1 MCCSE
6 LVATSYRC
14 HIVIV
19 ATALTASALA
29 PCLGR
34 CLSFFLT
41 TMFIVRLPNPIFW
54 LNLEILCKVFFWI
67 DFGSLG
73 STLSE
78 SAGCTPGTLE
88 RFEKF
93 KMASKMAAVS
103 DNSL

>member
-1 MCCSE
+1 MIAEIHRLILSDLDTKIC
-6 LVATSYRC
+6 LHQLR
-14 HIVIV
+14 
-19 ATALTASALA
+19 SADA
-29 PCLGR
+29 HK
-34 CLSFFLT
+34 CLSRGLA
-41 TMFIVRLPNPIFW
+41 RLSPAEVW

-67 DFGSLG
+67 DFGSPG

-78 SAGCTPGTLE
+78 SAGCTPGILE

>member
-1 MCCSE
+1 MRNRP
-6 LVATSYRC
+6 VAKSNF
-14 HIVIV
+14 
-19 ATALTASALA
+19 LA
-29 PCLGR
+29 EPGNFMQ
-34 CLSFFLT
+34 S
-41 TMFIVRLPNPIFW
+41 
-54 LNLEILCKVFFWI
+54 FFWI

>member
-1 MCCSE
+1 M
-6 LVATSYRC
+6 VARQ
-14 HIVIV
+14 V
-19 ATALTASALA
+19 AAAAGIPSPAE
-29 PCLGR
+29 
-34 CLSFFLT
+34 
-41 TMFIVRLPNPIFW
+41 VW

-67 DFGSLG
+67 DFGSPG